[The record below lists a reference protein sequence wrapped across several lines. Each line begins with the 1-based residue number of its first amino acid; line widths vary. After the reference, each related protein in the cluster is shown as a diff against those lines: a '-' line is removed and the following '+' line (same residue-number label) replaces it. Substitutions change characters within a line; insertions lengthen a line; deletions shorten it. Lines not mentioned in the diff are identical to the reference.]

1 MLCPCCKY
9 ESGLKKTGM
18 HMVRQI
24 TFYCR
29 TCKNHAK
36 LWLMHSKV
44 FERES
49 KTNNEHTVAV
59 LYQRHDFILLYH
71 FFILCFLIRNFN
83 SFCSFFITVTDLRI
97 LTNMLIPGTTL
108 IKNGL
113 SFPPPCLFWAT
124 RLFGMSN
131 YHMTHQKNHAKT
143 NNDQTFN

>member
-18 HMVRQI
+18 CVVRQT

-36 LWLMHSKV
+36 FWLMHAKV
-44 FERES
+44 FKREW
-49 KTNNEHTVAV
+49 KTNTEHTVAV

-97 LTNMLIPGTTL
+97 ITNMLIPGNML
-108 IKNGL
+108 IKNGS
-113 SFPPPCLFWAT
+113 SFPPPRLFRAT
-124 RLFGMSN
+124 RLFGRE
-131 YHMTHQKNHAKT
+131 
-143 NNDQTFN
+143 D